1 MTDKKIYDINI
12 VRKKITSKGVIM
24 RNIEDIKN
32 DVIKHNLARYTGEF
46 TPQEWWD
53 KDADLSVELWEAN
66 YNLRFKKLRKG

>member
-1 MTDKKIYDINI
+1 
-12 VRKKITSKGVIM
+12 M
-24 RNIEDIKN
+24 RNIDDIKN

-46 TPQEWWD
+46 TPQQWWD